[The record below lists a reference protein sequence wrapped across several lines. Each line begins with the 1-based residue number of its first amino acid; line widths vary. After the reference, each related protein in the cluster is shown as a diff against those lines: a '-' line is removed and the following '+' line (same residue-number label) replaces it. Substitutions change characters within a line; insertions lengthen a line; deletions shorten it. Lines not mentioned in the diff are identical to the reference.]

1 MSQPSSSE
9 SSPEHNLTDMGEFV
23 DQGFADGT
31 GLFIF
36 LIQQRSKKRSKLNLN
51 MRMMRMQI
59 LKTNSI
65 IQHSNDLGY
74 KTKKMNYDI
83 GESIFKKY

>member
-1 MSQPSSSE
+1 
-9 SSPEHNLTDMGEFV
+9 
-23 DQGFADGT
+23 
-31 GLFIF
+31 
-36 LIQQRSKKRSKLNLN
+36 
-51 MRMMRMQI
+51 MQI

-74 KTKKMNYDI
+74 KIKKMNYDI

>member
-36 LIQQRSKKRSKLNLN
+36 NSATVQETVKVEPQYEDDEDADSEDELDHPALKRFRLQNQEDEL
-51 MRMMRMQI
+51 RYR
-59 LKTNSI
+59 
-65 IQHSNDLGY
+65 
-74 KTKKMNYDI
+74 
-83 GESIFKKY
+83 

>member
-31 GLFIF
+31 GLFLSDCLF
-36 LIQQRSKKRSKLNLN
+36 
-51 MRMMRMQI
+51 
-59 LKTNSI
+59 
-65 IQHSNDLGY
+65 SNGPR
-74 KTKKMNYDI
+74 N
-83 GESIFKKY
+83 GQS

>member
-23 DQGFADGT
+23 EQGFADGT

-36 LIQQRSKKRSKLNLN
+36 DCFRFTSVAVAK
-51 MRMMRMQI
+51 
-59 LKTNSI
+59 
-65 IQHSNDLGY
+65 
-74 KTKKMNYDI
+74 
-83 GESIFKKY
+83 